1 MGILLGMRPWWWM
14 DRSAEWQYGLNEKKL
29 INDFEEYGIL
39 LLKIFHCKLKVVCP
53 SRFENL
59 KQTDY
64 EQLLHSFYFLELK
77 EKYNSHNNILIIN
90 LRCYLIQLQKFS
102 RCENLIPPD
111 EDKVSSLN
119 SGIIE
124 SDNLSDTKSVTRLVT
139 CSNLS
144 RQR

>member
-1 MGILLGMRPWWWM
+1 M
-14 DRSAEWQYGLNEKKL
+14 DRSAEWQYRLNEKKL

-39 LLKIFHCKLKVVCP
+39 LLKIFHCKLKIVCP

-102 RCENLIPPD
+102 RCEIKFHPMKIKYRRLIQ
-111 EDKVSSLN
+111 E
-119 SGIIE
+119 
-124 SDNLSDTKSVTRLVT
+124 
-139 CSNLS
+139 
-144 RQR
+144 

>member
-1 MGILLGMRPWWWM
+1 M

-64 EQLLHSFYFLELK
+64 EQIFIFIE
-77 EKYNSHNNILIIN
+77 NITYPVTFIL
-90 LRCYLIQLQKFS
+90 FS
-102 RCENLIPPD
+102 RI
-111 EDKVSSLN
+111 K
-119 SGIIE
+119 GKI
-124 SDNLSDTKSVTRLVT
+124 
-139 CSNLS
+139 
-144 RQR
+144 